1 MLSFPL
7 LAEWISPTGHSTV
20 DMGQRHARKRESLE
34 CSHRS
39 EQAGFQPL
47 LLSSELRHLLY
58 IPVVLIFRLC

>member
-7 LAEWISPTGHSTV
+7 LAEWISLTGYSAV

-34 CSHRS
+34 CSLRS

-47 LLSSELRHLLY
+47 FLSLELRHLLY
-58 IPVVLIFRLC
+58 ILVVLVFRLC